1 VGRLLLMCIAAELS
15 LPTADA
21 LSLQHAC
28 SRPLPHP
35 IAHPCPS
42 THSTYPGPCIRDH
55 HPRPGGAAV
64 GACAAEPRPL
74 PGPGV

>member
-1 VGRLLLMCIAAELS
+1 VGRLLLMCIAAELF

-21 LSLQHAC
+21 HSLSAC
-28 SRPLPHP
+28 NTSAALSHCSPLPSIP
-35 IAHPCPS
+35 P
-42 THSTYPGPCIRDH
+42 TYPGPCIRDH